1 MRTSNAIYDVEET
14 RKFIPLSARR
24 LILTVVL
31 VSILVISSVAVVT
44 TGSVAHSVGDS
55 IGVGNSAVQV
65 WDIAKWPVLLLM
77 VAFMITLMY
86 WASPNLKH
94 PSLMSVAPGA
104 LFAVGVWL
112 IASLLFAA
120 YVAGF
125 SSYNK
130 TYGSLAGVVV
140 FLIWLWI
147 TNIALL
153 IGAEFNSELVRVRP
167 PVAQEAPSPTAA
179 SDPQQG

>member
-1 MRTSNAIYDVEET
+1 
-14 RKFIPLSARR
+14 
-24 LILTVVL
+24 
-31 VSILVISSVAVVT
+31 
-44 TGSVAHSVGDS
+44 
-55 IGVGNSAVQV
+55 
-65 WDIAKWPVLLLM
+65 
-77 VAFMITLMY
+77 
-86 WASPNLKH
+86 
-94 PSLMSVAPGA
+94 MSVAPGG
-104 LFAVGVWL
+104 LFAVVVWL

-153 IGAEFNSELVRVRP
+153 IGAELNSELVRVRQPAAQGP
-167 PVAQEAPSPTAA
+167 PSATAP

>member
-1 MRTSNAIYDVEET
+1 
-14 RKFIPLSARR
+14 
-24 LILTVVL
+24 
-31 VSILVISSVAVVT
+31 
-44 TGSVAHSVGDS
+44 
-55 IGVGNSAVQV
+55 
-65 WDIAKWPVLLLM
+65 
-77 VAFMITLMY
+77 
-86 WASPNLKH
+86 
-94 PSLMSVAPGA
+94 MSVAPGA

-112 IASLLFAA
+112 DRIAAVRGLRGRLL
-120 YVAGF
+120 
-125 SSYNK
+125 SYNK